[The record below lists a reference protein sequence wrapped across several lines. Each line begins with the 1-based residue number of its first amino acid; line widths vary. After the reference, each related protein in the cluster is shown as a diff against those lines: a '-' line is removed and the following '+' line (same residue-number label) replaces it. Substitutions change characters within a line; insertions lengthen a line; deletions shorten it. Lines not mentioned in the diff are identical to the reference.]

1 MTKSASSASWAPPTA
16 PWSCSTCSCM
26 NWGDRADCRQCG
38 STRPTSPRHLRGDV
52 LAAQAVPLLPLR
64 MP

>member
-1 MTKSASSASWAPPTA
+1 MTKSASSVSWAPPTA

-38 STRPTSPRHLRGDV
+38 STRPVSSSTPPWRLTRRSGSAPPASAD
-52 LAAQAVPLLPLR
+52 A
-64 MP
+64 